1 MRIEEKEALLKKF
14 AGESEEGKQAEATSE
29 NAATAANAE
38 NPGESEGSITGEAQ
52 VKPSFID
59 THGHFDDPSFD
70 ADRDELLEAMHDFG
84 VLNIVNCATDVKSCK
99 STLKLMKR
107 YPWLY
112 GAMGIH
118 PHEVKGIDEDAI
130 SAVYTF
136 AEENERVC
144 AIGEIGLDYHY
155 DFSPRDEQQ
164 DWFIEQ
170 IELAKELELPIIV
183 HSREA
188 AKDTMDIIRDYEAER
203 VGGVIHAYSG
213 DLEMA
218 EEYVRMGFYLGIGG
232 MVTFPKVKK
241 LIRVVEGIP
250 LEHLLLETDSP
261 YMTPVPNR
269 GKRNDSRQI
278 VHVAAKIAEIKGI
291 SVQKVCEVTTQN
303 AKRLFGIK

>member
-14 AGESEEGKQAEATSE
+14 AGESEEGKQAEATCE
-29 NAATAANAE
+29 NAAIAANAE
-38 NPGESEGSITGEAQ
+38 NPGESEGNSFDE
-52 VKPSFID
+52 VVEHHFID

-70 ADRDELLEAMHDFG
+70 EDRDELLEAMHDFG

-170 IELAKELELPIIV
+170 IELA
-183 HSREA
+183 
-188 AKDTMDIIRDYEAER
+188 
-203 VGGVIHAYSG
+203 
-213 DLEMA
+213 
-218 EEYVRMGFYLGIGG
+218 IGG

-291 SVQKVCEVTTQN
+291 SVQKVYEVTTQN

>member
-1 MRIEEKEALLKKF
+1 MRIEEKEALLKKY
-14 AGESEEGKQAEATSE
+14 AAKTEEESETTGQ
-29 NAATAANAE
+29 
-38 NPGESEGSITGEAQ
+38 PGESEGLSESEAPE
-52 VKPSFID
+52 KPCFID

-70 ADRDELLEAMHDFG
+70 GDRDELLQAMHAFG
-84 VLNIVNCATDVKSCK
+84 VVNVVNCATDLKTCK
-99 STLKLMKR
+99 STLKMMKR
-107 YPWLY
+107 YPWMY

-118 PHEVKGIDEDAI
+118 PHEVKGLDEDAV

-188 AKDTMDIIRDYEAER
+188 AQDTMDIIRDYDAER

-213 DLEMA
+213 DLQMA
-218 EEYVRMGFYLGIGG
+218 EEYVKMGFCLGIGG
-232 MVTFPKVKK
+232 MITFPKVKR

-250 LEHLLLETDSP
+250 LTSLLLETDSP

-291 SVQKVCEVTTQN
+291 SVEEVYRVTTQN
-303 AKRLFGIK
+303 AKRLFGIE

>member
-14 AGESEEGKQAEATSE
+14 AAEGEEAEAKVPIDPDHPE
-29 NAATAANAE
+29 E
-38 NPGESEGSITGEAQ
+38 PEELPLDKVEEHH
-52 VKPSFID
+52 FID
-59 THGHFDDPSFD
+59 THCHFDDTAFD
-70 ADRDELLEAMHDFG
+70 EDQDELLSAMHAFG
-84 VLNIVNCATDVKSCK
+84 VLNVVNCATDVKSCRR
-99 STLKLMKR
+99 TLKIMKR
-107 YPWLY
+107 YPWVY

-118 PHEVKGIDEDAI
+118 PHEVKNLDEDAI
-130 SAVYTF
+130 AAVYNL
-136 AEENERVC
+136 AEENARVC

-188 AKDTMDIIRDYEAER
+188 AQDTMDIIRDYEAER

-213 DLEMA
+213 DLQMA

-232 MVTFPKVKK
+232 MVTFPKVKR

-250 LEHLLLETDSP
+250 LERLLLETDSP

-269 GKRNDSRQI
+269 GQRNDSRQI

-291 SVQKVCEVTTQN
+291 RVEEVYEVTTQN
-303 AKRLFGIK
+303 AKRLFGIE